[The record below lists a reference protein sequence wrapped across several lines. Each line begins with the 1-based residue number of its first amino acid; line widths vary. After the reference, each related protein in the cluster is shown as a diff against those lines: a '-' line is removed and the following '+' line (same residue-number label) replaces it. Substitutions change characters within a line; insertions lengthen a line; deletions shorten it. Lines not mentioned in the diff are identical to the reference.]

1 METRC
6 ARFKISEIVSASGF
20 AIMKIGFWSTTGT
33 KRGET
38 IIDRFVK
45 LGHNKTQQ
53 SRYKT
58 TQQNTNYNTTQHNTT
73 QEVEGICEYKMSH

>member
-20 AIMKIGFWSTTGT
+20 AIVKIGFWSTTGT

-45 LGHNKTQQ
+45 LEHNNQHIKQH
-53 SRYKT
+53 
-58 TQQNTNYNTTQHNTT
+58 NTNYNTTQHNTT

>member
-1 METRC
+1 MEIVPGIFKETRC
-6 ARFKISEIVSASGF
+6 ASFKISEIVSASGF

-45 LGHNKTQQ
+45 LEHSKTQQ
-53 SRYKT
+53 STYKT
-58 TQQNTNYNTTQHNTT
+58 TR
-73 QEVEGICEYKMSH
+73 EVEGICEYKMSH